1 MLFAEEEGTVGG
13 RTGVTFAGLMSVAFL
28 AFSLLLDFLT
38 GDCSV
43 LADLALSIE
52 GTGGGTTGVSFAALV
67 LSTRAF
73 FDFFAGV
80 AAVSSLLGVPF
91 STSPCLRFLAA
102 ACLGVSLFD
111 TGGAWVISTSSLSD
125 PLSAAALVTPNG

>member
-13 RTGVTFAGLMSVAFL
+13 RTGVTFAGLTSVVFL

-102 ACLGVSLFD
+102 CLGVSLFD